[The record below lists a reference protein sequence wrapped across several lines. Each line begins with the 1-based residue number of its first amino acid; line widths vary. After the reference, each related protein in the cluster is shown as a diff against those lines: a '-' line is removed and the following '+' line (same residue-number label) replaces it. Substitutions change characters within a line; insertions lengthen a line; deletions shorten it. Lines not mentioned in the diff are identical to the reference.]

1 MTERPE
7 RQIYLIHGMHCAA
20 CVGRVEKA
28 LQALP
33 EVSDANVN
41 LATQD
46 VRVVFGENESPNL
59 RAMQAAVADAGFEL
73 SERPQ
78 QAQSIAK
85 RRSEEF
91 QSLLQRV
98 MIAAPLA
105 AVVFVLSMFVPDF
118 PQKGVWLA
126 ILTLPVLA
134 WSGLP
139 IFKNAIQG
147 VRHRSLNMDTLIA
160 IGSGTAYLVS
170 LFALLAPQVWEQ
182 NQPVYFDAAA
192 ITIFFVLLGRML
204 EERSKWKTA
213 SAIDQLVELQLQMA
227 SLWKN
232 GTEKKVSVEELQ
244 VDDLIRVRP
253 GERIPIDGRV
263 WDGSG
268 SVDESMVTGESLP
281 VDKSEGD
288 EVIGGTMNLTGGMLV
303 KVTRTGGE
311 TVLSQIIELVHTAQ
325 TSKAPIARLADRV
338 ASVFVPV
345 VIGIAFTTFAVWWL
359 LNPSAAGLSKA
370 TLAAVTVLVVSCP
383 CALGLA
389 TPTAMMTAMGRAAEF
404 GLMVKDAATLERA
417 AHVEVIIFDK
427 TGTLTQGNLSVA
439 NVKRLG
445 TQNEFEILRLAA
457 AVEQHSEHPLAR
469 AIVAAYSERASQQNP
484 NAVSEIG
491 SLLPVMQATSSLSTH
506 LPTSV
511 DFENI
516 AGQGAKAKV
525 EGETILVG
533 NRTFLASHGLA
544 DQIPEETFSESSA
557 SIVCVA
563 ALEQVFATIEVLDEL
578 KADAADA
585 VVELKS
591 MNMDLMV
598 ISGDRRETVVA
609 TGKAV
614 GIQEVRAEVLPQ
626 DKVRE
631 VERLKNSGVVV
642 AMVGDGINDAPALA
656 AADIGIAIGAGTD
669 VAIATAG
676 MTVLSDRVLPIVQGF
691 RLSRRTMQIV
701 KQNLFFAFIYN
712 LIGIPF
718 AAGVFYPW
726 TGWLLPPMF
735 AAAAM
740 SLSSV
745 SVVMNSLRLRRAG

>member
-1 MTERPE
+1 MNEQAK
-7 RQIYLIHGMHCAA
+7 RQNYLIQGMHCAA

-33 EVSDANVN
+33 EVAAANVN
-41 LATQD
+41 LASQD
-46 VRVVFGENESPNL
+46 VRVVFGENESPSL
-59 RAMQAAVADAGFEL
+59 EAMQAAVADAGFEL

-78 QAQSIAK
+78 QTQSIAE
-85 RRSEEF
+85 RRSTEF
-91 QSLLQRV
+91 QSLRQRV
-98 MIAAPLA
+98 MVAAPLA

-118 PQKGVWLA
+118 SQKGVWLA
-126 ILTLPVLA
+126 VLTLPVLA

-147 VRHRSLNMDTLIA
+147 IRHRSLNMDTLIA

-170 LFALLAPQVWEQ
+170 LFALLAPQVWEGS
-182 NQPVYFDAAA
+182 QPVYFDAAA

-204 EERSKWKTA
+204 EERAKWKTA
-213 SAIDQLVELQLQMA
+213 SAIDQLVELQPQTA

-232 GTEKKVSVEELQ
+232 GTEENVPVEELQ
-244 VDDLIRVRP
+244 ADDLIRVRP
-253 GERIPIDGRV
+253 GERIPIDGQV

-281 VDKSEGD
+281 VDKSDGD
-288 EVIGGTMNLTGGMLV
+288 EVIGGTMNLTGGMIV

-311 TVLSQIIELVHTAQ
+311 TVLNQIIELVHTAQ

-345 VIGIAFTTFAVWWL
+345 VIGIAVTTFTVWWL

-404 GLMVKDAATLERA
+404 GLMVKDAATLEQA
-417 AHVEVIIFDK
+417 AHVEVIVFDK

-445 TQNEFEILRLAA
+445 TQSELEILRLAA

-469 AIVAAYSERASQQNP
+469 AIVAAFTEHTSQQNP
-484 NAVSEIG
+484 EPANTAN
-491 SLLPVMQATSSLSTH
+491 SLLPVMQVVSSPASN
-506 LPTSV
+506 LPTST

-525 EGETILVG
+525 DGEVILVG
-533 NRTFLASHGLA
+533 NRSFLESHGLV
-544 DQIPEETFSESSA
+544 DQIPEETFSGSST
-557 SIVCVA
+557 SIVFVA
-563 ALEQVFATIEVLDEL
+563 SLEQVFATIEVQDEL
-578 KADAADA
+578 KADAAHA
-585 VVELKS
+585 VSELKS
-591 MNMDLMV
+591 MSLDLMV
-598 ISGDRRETVVA
+598 ISGDRTETVA
-609 TGKAV
+609 AIGKAV
-614 GIQEVRAEVLPQ
+614 GIEEVRAEVLPQ

-631 VERLKNSGVVV
+631 VEQLKESGVVV

-656 AADIGIAIGAGTD
+656 AADVGIAIGAGTD

-676 MTVLSDRVLPIVQGF
+676 MTVLSDRVMPIVQGF

-718 AAGVFYPW
+718 AAGIFYPW

-745 SVVMNSLRLRRAG
+745 SVVMNSLRLRSAG